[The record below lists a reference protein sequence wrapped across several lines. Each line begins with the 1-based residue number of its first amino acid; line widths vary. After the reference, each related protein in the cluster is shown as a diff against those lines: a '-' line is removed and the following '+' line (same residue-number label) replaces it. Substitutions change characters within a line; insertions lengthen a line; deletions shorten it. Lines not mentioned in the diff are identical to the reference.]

1 MAISLAKYVAEYSLS
16 NEESSD
22 VHRLVGKWLAET
34 RSSKLLINPI
44 LYLILAL
51 NRINTNFSFIRSGNG
66 IQLKNYFGEVFETCS
81 FIC

>member
-34 RSSKLLINPI
+34 RSSKLLTNPI
-44 LYLILAL
+44 LDLILAL
-51 NRINTNFSFIRSGNG
+51 NRISTNLSFIRSGNG
-66 IQLKNYFGEVFETCS
+66 NSAQELFWRSI
-81 FIC
+81 